1 MELSESSLC
10 MAVGVYFINFNFSI
24 FGIILILKNK
34 LRFSERL
41 SQMLD
46 FNFDFITHTKKSD
59 FEKKKLRCPFKNFH
73 SFRKFLNVF
82 DYLPP
87 DAGHSK
93 TTVQENWPFRNSA
106 GKLGRVSNFT

>member
-1 MELSESSLC
+1 MYGIWRIFHKLQFQHFRNYL
-10 MAVGVYFINFNFSI
+10 NF
-24 FGIILILKNK
+24 
-34 LRFSERL
+34 ERL

-82 DYLPP
+82 DYFPP
-87 DAGHSK
+87 DAGH
-93 TTVQENWPFRNSA
+93 
-106 GKLGRVSNFT
+106 